1 MQHTTNPLI
10 TLNAPNY
17 SRLMGVEA
25 QNCKPS
31 SVHDFGGNI
40 DLTIEVGS
48 GPITVTQDQ
57 EAKCGIMHINLFDNI
72 TTPVPS
78 FVQNLSTAV
87 VFNPTEISQ
96 VGVYTIPF
104 YLNLVSYP
112 ELDYSSDVI
121 TYTLTVAVCPINRL
135 EFAYTDATNTLT
147 VDSMVPDIFYMTGE
161 ESLTQSLKF
170 LTYRNIPERC
180 T

>member
-1 MQHTTNPLI
+1 
-10 TLNAPNY
+10 
-17 SRLMGVEA
+17 MGVEA
-25 QNCKPS
+25 LDCTPS
-31 SVHDFGGNI
+31 IVHDFGGNI

-96 VGVYTIPF
+96 VGVKRS
-104 YLNLVSYP
+104 LH
-112 ELDYSSDVI
+112 YSI
-121 TYTLTVAVCPINRL
+121 LL
-135 EFAYTDATNTLT
+135 ESCQLSRT
-147 VDSMVPDIFYMTGE
+147 
-161 ESLTQSLKF
+161 
-170 LTYRNIPERC
+170 
-180 T
+180 